1 MSAPALPR
9 DRARHLRR
17 EQTDAERELWM
28 RLRRHQL
35 GVHFRRQHPLGPYIV
50 DFCCV
55 QGRLIVEVDGGHHL
69 ERQRQDEARSMWLEG
84 LGFRV
89 LRFSD
94 AEVLLQMEAVL
105 AEIEN
110 RL

>member
-9 DRARHLRR
+9 DRARRLRR

-35 GVHFRRQHPLGPYIV
+35 GVQFRRQYPLGPFIV

-55 QGRLIVEVDGGHHL
+55 QRRLIVEVDGGHHL
-69 ERQRQDEARSMWLEG
+69 ERRALDEERSAWLSKQ
-84 LGFRV
+84 GFRV
-89 LRFSD
+89 VRFSD
-94 AEVLLQMEAVL
+94 AEVLQEMEAVL
-105 AEIEN
+105 TEIQN